1 MNAVKDFTH
10 VSEADYLAGE
20 LLSAV
25 KHEYVAG
32 VLYPMAGAS
41 NVHSRIA
48 GNIFALLDGRLRDGP
63 CEAFHSDTKI
73 RIRFTHETRFYYPD
87 VSVTCRPNPP
97 DDSWQD
103 EPTLVV
109 EVLSESTR
117 RIDLGEKKD
126 AYLTIP
132 SLEVYLLV
140 EQDSPIVELHRRA
153 ASGFVRERYQGLDA
167 TVPLKVIQGELSLAD
182 VYRKVVFAP
191 RQTEE

>member
-1 MNAVKDFTH
+1 MNAVKDFTL

-25 KHEYVAG
+25 KHEYLAG
-32 VLYPMAGAS
+32 VLYPMAGAT
-41 NVHSRIA
+41 NAHSRIA
-48 GNIFALLDGRLRDGP
+48 GNVFALLDGRLRDGP
-63 CEAFHSDTKI
+63 CEAFGSDTKI
-73 RIRFTHETRFYYPD
+73 RIRFPHETRFYYPD
-87 VSVTCRPNPP
+87 VSVTCRPNPQ

-132 SLEVYLLV
+132 SLEAYLLV
-140 EQDSPIVELHRRA
+140 EQDSPIVDVHRRTVA
-153 ASGFVRERYQGLDA
+153 GFARERHLGLDA
-167 TVPLKVIQGELSLAD
+167 AIPLKAIQGEMSLAD
-182 VYRKVVFAP
+182 VYRKVVFAL
-191 RQTEE
+191 

>member
-1 MNAVKDFTH
+1 MNAVKDFAL
-10 VSEADYLAGE
+10 VSEADYLTGE

-41 NVHSRIA
+41 NAHSRIA
-48 GNIFALLDGRLRDGP
+48 INILALIDGHLREGP
-63 CEAFHSDTKI
+63 CEAFGSDTKI
-73 RIRFTHETRFYYPD
+73 RIRLPQEARFYYPD
-87 VSVTCRPNPP
+87 VSVTCRPNPQE
-97 DDSWQD
+97 DSWQD

-117 RIDLGEKKD
+117 RVDLGEKKD

-132 SLEVYLLV
+132 SLEAYLLI
-140 EQDSPIVELHRRA
+140 EQDVPKVDVHRRTDA
-153 ASGFVRERYQGLDA
+153 GFVREQYLGLDA
-167 TVPLKVIQGELSLAD
+167 AVPLKVIQVELSLAD

-191 RQTEE
+191 EKAVE